1 MRCGGATASLADRNV
16 RLRLPL
22 AFVVGAGIL
31 SRLQALTSTS
41 WNFLQAGAVA
51 ILCAT
56 VVLAGPVS
64 AQTEGSKSPEV
75 RSLATDR
82 PSWSGDF
89 DGMLER
95 RLVRVAVPYSRSLFY
110 HDRGHERGLTAGLV
124 RKFEEHLN
132 KKLKS
137 DLEKRPITVVLIP
150 TTRDQLIPMLLDG
163 RADIAAG
170 NITITDQRHERVD
183 FSAPISK
190 PFSEIVVTG
199 PGAPALATLDDLA
212 GQEVFVRPATSYFES
227 LTALN
232 ERFVAAGK
240 PPMTLTL
247 LPDPIEDEDKL
258 DMVNAGLLGITVV
271 DEWLADLWSPI
282 LTNLVVHKDF
292 AVRTGGQVGWAFRK
306 DSPLLQAEVDDFMT
320 NVVKKYGLV
329 TGNVKA
335 FATKLRQLK
344 NAKADKDWE
353 RFQQV
358 VELFRKYGTQYHFDY
373 LLLLAQGY
381 QESQLSQK
389 KRSAVGAI
397 GVMQL
402 MPATGKE
409 MKVGNIA
416 KVEPNVHAGS
426 KYMDQLM
433 ETYFPDAELDE
444 ENRTLFAFAAY
455 NAGPSRLAKLRKVAA
470 AEGYDPNKWF
480 NNVERVV
487 AKKVGQ
493 EPVTYVRNIY
503 KYYISYKMAIEAE
516 ERKRAAAGQ
525 TQQSAPA
532 Q

>member
-1 MRCGGATASLADRNV
+1 LT
-16 RLRLPL
+16 
-22 AFVVGAGIL
+22 IEL
-31 SRLQALTSTS
+31 S
-41 WNFLQAGAVA
+41 
-51 ILCAT
+51 
-56 VVLAGPVS
+56 S
-64 AQTEGSKSPEV
+64 A
-75 RSLATDR
+75 
-82 PSWSGDF
+82 
-89 DGMLER
+89 
-95 RLVRVAVPYSRSLFY
+95 
-110 HDRGHERGLTAGLV
+110 
-124 RKFEEHLN
+124 
-132 KKLKS
+132 
-137 DLEKRPITVVLIP
+137 
-150 TTRDQLIPMLLDG
+150 
-163 RADIAAG
+163 
-170 NITITDQRHERVD
+170 
-183 FSAPISK
+183 
-190 PFSEIVVTG
+190 
-199 PGAPALATLDDLA
+199 
-212 GQEVFVRPATSYFES
+212 
-227 LTALN
+227 
-232 ERFVAAGK
+232 
-240 PPMTLTL
+240 
-247 LPDPIEDEDKL
+247 
-258 DMVNAGLLGITVV
+258 
-271 DEWLADLWSPI
+271 
-282 LTNLVVHKDF
+282 
-292 AVRTGGQVGWAFRK
+292 GQVGWAFRK

-335 FATKLRQLK
+335 FATKLHQLK

-409 MKVGNIA
+409 MKVGDIA

-426 KYMDQLM
+426 KYMDHLM

-455 NAGPSRLAKLRKVAA
+455 NAGPSRVAKLRKSAA
-470 AEGYDPNKWF
+470 AEGYDPNRWF

-503 KYYISYKMAIEAE
+503 KYYVSYKLAIEAE
-516 ERKRAAAGQ
+516 ERKRAAASQ
-525 TQQSAPA
+525 IQQSAPA